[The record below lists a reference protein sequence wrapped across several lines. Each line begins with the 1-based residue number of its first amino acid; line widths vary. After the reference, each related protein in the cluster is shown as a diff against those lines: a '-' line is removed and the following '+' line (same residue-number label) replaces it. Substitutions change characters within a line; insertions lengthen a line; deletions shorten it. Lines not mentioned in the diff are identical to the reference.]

1 MTSRSDLS
9 WLVPLD
15 GAVPAKS
22 FVLEVHTDDPHAYL
36 TEIAGRGNVED
47 TDDAFLSRVFAPPAG
62 EFWIDRLEP
71 RFWVFHTVGPSVAA
85 VAWLRDRV
93 ESRRDTD
100 WMWLPS
106 NHLRYIAPDAL
117 SRRVRTEFDGARLVS
132 SDDAARDLKVQLSGS
147 HAERLLDRIA
157 ALPDYKSAVSFNSI
171 EVDIDDSDLGQMR
184 ESVRR
189 WGAFA
194 AHGEQFTHHAQF
206 VQLVIGRY
214 ARLIDAIEAL
224 ALRFEP
230 LAEMNVGALAT
241 HSVSGTAAAVGDPGD
256 DDLGG
261 ASFAGMPIGIRFSRP
276 IPDLPAFCE
285 ELFSSRAPFRLWGQ
299 PTVTEDGASVE
310 AVDLHVG
317 QRLSI
322 ELGYDWMRVYLY
334 AGSCGNTVARLISN
348 LQTRFDGAL
357 SLTHPGLQEAAGLK
371 PSHALTHWA

>member
-9 WLVPLD
+9 GKVPVD
-15 GAVPAKS
+15 ASVPAKA
-22 FVLEVHTDDPHAYL
+22 FVLEVHTDDPVAYL
-36 TEIAGRGNVED
+36 CEIAGRGNVQD
-47 TDDAFLSRVFAPPAG
+47 TDDAFLSRIFTHPAG
-62 EFWIDRLEP
+62 EFWVDRLQP
-71 RFWVFHTVGPSVAA
+71 RFWVFHTTGASAPAA
-85 VAWLRDRV
+85 AWLRDHV

-106 NHLRYIAPDAL
+106 AHLRYIAPDAL
-117 SRRVRTEFDGARLVS
+117 PRRVSTKFDGKRLVG

-147 HAERLLDRIA
+147 HAERLLDKITD
-157 ALPDYKSAVSFNSI
+157 LPDYRSAVSFSNI
-171 EVDIDDSDLGQMR
+171 EVDLSDPDLGPLR

-206 VQLVIGRY
+206 VQTVISRY
-214 ARLIDAIEAL
+214 ARFVESIETL
-224 ALRFEP
+224 SLRFDP
-230 LAEMNVGALAT
+230 LSLADGTIAEDT
-241 HSVSGTAAAVGDPGD
+241 DT
-256 DDLGG
+256 GG

-285 ELFSSRAPFRLWGQ
+285 ELFSSRAPFRLWGR
-299 PTVTEDGASVE
+299 PTLTDDEALVE

-317 QRLSI
+317 QRLGI
-322 ELGYDWMRVYLY
+322 ELGHDWMRVYLH

-357 SLTHPGLQEAAGLK
+357 ALTQPALQHAADLK
-371 PSHALTHWA
+371 PATAIAR

>member
-9 WLVPLD
+9 AKVPVD
-15 GAVPAKS
+15 GNVPAKA
-22 FVLEVHTDDPHAYL
+22 FVLEVHTDDPDAYL
-36 TEIAGRGNVED
+36 AEIAGRGNVQD
-47 TDDAFLSRVFAPPAG
+47 TDDAFLSRVFAPSDG
-62 EFWIDRLEP
+62 EFWVDRLQP
-71 RFWVFHTVGPSVAA
+71 RFWVFHTTWASAPAA
-85 VAWLRDRV
+85 AWLRDRV

-106 NHLRYIAPDAL
+106 AHLRYIAPEAL
-117 SRRVRTEFDGARLVS
+117 SRRVSTKFDGKRLVD

-147 HAERLLDRIA
+147 HAERLLDKIT
-157 ALPDYKSAVSFNSI
+157 ALPDYRSAVSFSNI
-171 EVDIDDSDLGQMR
+171 EVDLNDPDLGPLR

-206 VQLVIGRY
+206 VQTVIGRY
-214 ARLIDAIEAL
+214 ARLVESIEAL
-224 ALRFEP
+224 SLRFDP
-230 LAEMNVGALAT
+230 LSAANAT
-241 HSVSGTAAAVGDPGD
+241 TLQDTDA
-256 DDLGG
+256 GG
-261 ASFAGMPIGIRFSRP
+261 ASFGGMPIGIRFSRP

-299 PTVTEDGASVE
+299 PAITEDEALAE

-317 QRLSI
+317 QRIGI
-322 ELGYDWMRVYLY
+322 ELGRDWMRVYLH

-357 SLTHPGLQEAAGLK
+357 TLTHPSLQDAAGLR
-371 PSHALTHWA
+371 PGPALAR

>member
-9 WLVPLD
+9 REVPLD
-15 GAVPAKS
+15 GTTPAKS
-22 FVLEVHTDDPHAYL
+22 FVLEVHTDNPSAYL
-36 TEIAGRGNVED
+36 AEIAGNGNVED

-62 EFWIDRLEP
+62 EFWVDRLEP
-71 RFWVFHTVGPSVAA
+71 RFWVFHTVAPSTAA
-85 VAWLRDRV
+85 AAWLRDRV

-106 NHLRYIAPDAL
+106 AHLRYIAPYAL
-117 SRRVRTEFDGARLVS
+117 SRRVRTEFDGQRLVG
-132 SDDAARDLKVQLSGS
+132 SDDAARNLKVQLSGS

-157 ALPDYKSAVSFNSI
+157 DLPEYKSAVSFNTI
-171 EVDIDDSDLGQMR
+171 EVDIDDPVLGSLR

-194 AHGEQFTHHAQF
+194 AHGDQFAHHAQF

-214 ARLIDAIEAL
+214 ARLIESIEAL

-230 LAEMNVGALAT
+230 VRGMNVGAPEAYGSNT
-241 HSVSGTAAAVGDPGD
+241 PATAAGSLADED
-256 DDLGG
+256 QGG
-261 ASFAGMPIGIRFSRP
+261 ASFTGMPIGIRFSRP

-299 PTVTEDGASVE
+299 PAITDDQASVE

-317 QRLSI
+317 RRLSM
-322 ELGYDWMRVYLY
+322 ELGRDWMRVYLD

-357 SLTHPGLQEAAGLK
+357 SLTHLGLQDAAGLA
-371 PSHALTHWA
+371 SARALEG